1 VAGKVYGLEPRDVPR
16 VNTRFRRI
24 VTKIPV
30 PESTPILRTLQECEP
45 VSMQGQPPVVWE
57 RAEGFQVY
65 DRWGNMWLDWSS
77 GVLVTNA
84 GHGRKEI
91 VEAIAGQARHGLL
104 HSYCFPNEPRAR
116 LAKRLSDL
124 ANAAIARIRREGNRP
139 DPSDPSDRSD
149 PSYRVFLLTTGAE
162 TTENAIKLART
173 YGRKVGGPRKIA
185 IVSFEKAFHG
195 RTLGAQQ
202 IGGIPALKD
211 WIGNLDPDF
220 VQAPFPDGFRT
231 TDTSFELFLRTLKDK
246 GFGPERV
253 AGVIMETYQ
262 GGGADFAPREY
273 MQALAAW
280 CREHDILLILDEV
293 QAAFGRTG
301 TYWGFEHY
309 GVAPDIIC
317 CGKGITSCL
326 PLACVIG
333 RDDVMGLY
341 GPGEMT
347 STHSGNPV
355 CCAAALANLD
365 LIERDGL
372 VENARAMGDL
382 LHMEL
387 NRLKDRFPK
396 HIGAVH
402 GKGLVAG
409 VMLVKPGTQDP
420 DGELAF
426 ETVRRSVE
434 KGLLFF
440 SPVGFGG
447 ATVKVSP
454 PLCITAEA
462 VREGAQVLGEAIA
475 EASRDRHG

>member
-1 VAGKVYGLEPRDVPR
+1 MTVAGKLYGLEPREVPR

-30 PESTPILRTLQECEP
+30 PESIPILKTLHDCEP
-45 VSMQGQPPVVWE
+45 VSMQGQPPIVWD
-57 RAEGFQVY
+57 RAEGFHVH

-77 GVLVTNA
+77 GVLVANA

-91 VEAIAGQARHGLL
+91 IDAIVAQAQHGLL

-116 LAKRLSDL
+116 LVRRLSEL
-124 ANAAIARIRREGNRP
+124 ANSAIAKIAGQGRP
-139 DPSDPSDRSD
+139 A
-149 PSYRVFLLTTGAE
+149 YKVFLLTTGAE

-185 IVSFEKAFHG
+185 IVSFERAFHG

-202 IGGIPALKD
+202 IGGIPALKE

-220 VQAPFPDGFRT
+220 VQVPFPDGFRT
-231 TDTSFELFLRTLKDK
+231 TDTSFDLFLRTLKAK
-246 GFGPERV
+246 GFGPERI
-253 AGVIMETYQ
+253 AGVITETYQ
-262 GGGADFAPREY
+262 GGGADFAPKEY

-280 CREHDILLILDEV
+280 CREHDILLMLDEV

-301 TYWGFEHY
+301 TFWGFEHY
-309 GVAPDIIC
+309 GIAPDIIC
-317 CGKGITSCL
+317 CGKGITSSL
-326 PLACVIG
+326 PLGCVIG
-333 RDDVMGLY
+333 REDVMGLY

-365 LIERDGL
+365 VIEHQGL
-372 VENARAMGDL
+372 VENALVVGEL
-382 LHMEL
+382 LHVEL
-387 NRLKDRFPK
+387 NRLKERFPK

-409 VMLVKPGTQDP
+409 VMMVKPGTKEP

-426 ETVRRSVE
+426 QVVRRSFE

-447 ATVKVSP
+447 ATVKVAP

-462 VREGAQVLGEAIA
+462 VREGAEVLGEAIA
-475 EASRDRHG
+475 ESIQQE